1 MHGFKYLQGLGF
13 GVLLQTGAFQ
23 FQNRR
28 FVSQQNLYRPTS
40 LFITANSR
48 VTNKDDELNDDPI
61 CQVVAKSDGKIPT
74 HREFL
79 SPSSASLLERV
90 ELLYSVQSQKEL
102 KALAYTN
109 TEVYRA
115 KSYLGSINNDNN
127 NNNQTLN
134 ITLITSDDDL
144 KIEQE
149 DEEEKKLIS
158 ILKQSLED
166 GGFKLLKQRD
176 LDLCSALNAGYL
188 LRLSLLPDTRYLDP
202 CIGQEFYPE
211 LYADDDDAAKAANE
225 KRATNNNNRL
235 LFDGRVLV
243 FRRGYF
249 KEISNGRLL
258 LPKLDYLQASLVQR
272 STSSV
277 TRKLGAFEQ
286 KLEQYVLSVVTQLS
300 NTVENAYLQIV
311 QQLKEFTIK
320 ILENFG
326 LYKNEIAGLS
336 QNKETNT
343 SSKASE
349 DISLSSKTSI
359 LNMRGN
365 KIFKF
370 GRYQTATSS
379 SLLDLDDALSPFLL
393 CELGNGNATD
403 IVNGAAVAG
412 QIICQYDDLLDTTLE
427 SLYKPSAVRLL
438 ERTSIENT
446 VSIFSTK
453 GRRELIK
460 NYFRT
465 STLVEPGY
473 EEVIVVWRPM
483 RKKKPKQINPP
494 KWLYE
499 VAKVFDMEDRLPKR
513 NNTQTVDDHQPM
525 PLKIK
530 AFTDV
535 PMANVEAVLPKN
547 KLLFRAADALV
558 FDVISL
564 FSFLAVAGS
573 LKFDSPKLDLI
584 AFVSLIFFAIR
595 TFFRYSN
602 KYARY
607 DLLVN
612 KFLTSKI
619 SHRDS
624 GALNFI
630 ASEANTNKAW
640 RAILVREW
648 LLKSRP
654 ARLDDIDVKEGE
666 RYVNELLGLGGS
678 SQIDVDILS
687 AVNDLT
693 KLNLITQSKVKDD
706 DEAYDTLKQLWSCT
720 FDKLEMEKQRITT

>member
-1 MHGFKYLQGLGF
+1 MNIELTF
-13 GVLLQTGAFQ
+13 G
-23 FQNRR
+23 R
-28 FVSQQNLYRPTS
+28 
-40 LFITANSR
+40 
-48 VTNKDDELNDDPI
+48 
-61 CQVVAKSDGKIPT
+61 QVV
-74 HREFL
+74 
-79 SPSSASLLERV
+79 ER
-90 ELLYSVQSQKEL
+90 KF
-102 KALAYTN
+102 T
-109 TEVYRA
+109 
-115 KSYLGSINNDNN
+115 
-127 NNNQTLN
+127 
-134 ITLITSDDDL
+134 
-144 KIEQE
+144 
-149 DEEEKKLIS
+149 
-158 ILKQSLED
+158 
-166 GGFKLLKQRD
+166 
-176 LDLCSALNAGYL
+176 
-188 LRLSLLPDTRYLDP
+188 LSLYIISYSIIKLP
-202 CIGQEFYPE
+202 C
-211 LYADDDDAAKAANE
+211 
-225 KRATNNNNRL
+225 
-235 LFDGRVLV
+235 
-243 FRRGYF
+243 
-249 KEISNGRLL
+249 
-258 LPKLDYLQASLVQR
+258 
-272 STSSV
+272 
-277 TRKLGAFEQ
+277 
-286 KLEQYVLSVVTQLS
+286 
-300 NTVENAYLQIV
+300 
-311 QQLKEFTIK
+311 
-320 ILENFG
+320 
-326 LYKNEIAGLS
+326 
-336 QNKETNT
+336 NT

-349 DISLSSKTSI
+349 DISSLSSNTSI

-393 CELGNGNATD
+393 CDLGNGNATD
-403 IVNGAAVAG
+403 IVNGAVVVAG
-412 QIICQYDDLLDTTLE
+412 QSLCQYDDLLDTTLE

-446 VSIFSTK
+446 VSIFSPK

-473 EEVIVVWRPM
+473 EEVIVVWRTM
-483 RKKKPKQINPP
+483 RKKKPKQIYPP

-513 NNTQTVDDHQPM
+513 NNTQTVDIRQPM

-640 RAILVREW
+640 RAILVRDW

-654 ARLDDIDVKEGE
+654 ARLDDTTVKEGE

-720 FDKLEMEKQRITT
+720 FDKLEMERQRITT